1 MSIKFDQNTAKILD
15 QLYQSKDA
23 QKRRQAVLDALQV
36 QTGEQVLDIGT
47 GLGHLA
53 LEMADL
59 AGPEGK
65 ILGMDLNEPMLELA
79 RSRCDAKPWIEFKAG
94 DATQLPFKDERFDA
108 AVSVQVYEYISDT
121 YQVLKELNRILK
133 PGGRAVIVASDWK
146 STIWHSTDQVRMDKV
161 LSVWEEHC
169 AYSDLP
175 RTLGKQLRE
184 AGFNIQAQN
193 IIQQFNPTLNT
204 DAYSYHAINFIKSFI
219 SDRGG
224 ISKEEADL
232 WAKDLIQLG
241 ERNEYFFCLNQFLF
255 SVSKED

>member
-1 MSIKFDQNTAKILD
+1 MSIKFDKNTAEILD

-23 QKRRQAVLDALQV
+23 QKRRQAVLNALQV
-36 QTGEQVLDIGT
+36 QTGEDVLDIGT

-53 LEMADL
+53 LEMADIV
-59 AGPEGK
+59 GPEGK
-65 ILGMDLNEPMLELA
+65 IVGMDLNEPMLEFA
-79 RSRCDAKPWIEFKAG
+79 RIRCEAKAWIEFKAG
-94 DATQLPFKDERFDA
+94 DASQLPFKNESFDA
-108 AVSVQVYEYISDT
+108 AVSVQVYEYITDT
-121 YQVLKELNRILK
+121 HQVLKELNRILK

-146 STIWHSTDQVRMDKV
+146 STIWHSTDQDRMNKV
-161 LSVWEEHC
+161 LLAWEQHC

-175 RTLGKQLRE
+175 RTLGKKLRE

-193 IIQQFNPTLNT
+193 IIQQFNSTLNA
-204 DAYSYHAINFIKSFI
+204 DAYSYHAITFIKSFI
-219 SDRGG
+219 PGRVG

-255 SVSKED
+255 SVSKKD